1 MLLLT
6 SKNTQI
12 LGGYVEDLLE
22 KNASIQTALVSLWV
36 WLDFIYKKIVYWF
49 DFFCLDRKQHQNQ
62 MKVEYDSID

>member
-22 KNASIQTALVSLWV
+22 KNASIETALISL
-36 WLDFIYKKIVYWF
+36 
-49 DFFCLDRKQHQNQ
+49 
-62 MKVEYDSID
+62 

>member
-22 KNASIQTALVSLWV
+22 KNSSIETTLVSL
-36 WLDFIYKKIVYWF
+36 
-49 DFFCLDRKQHQNQ
+49 
-62 MKVEYDSID
+62 